1 MPKRPARAAF
11 FLQDQEIIFRKVVSQ
26 VFRIGIVDLH
36 PAENRLPSEQIL
48 PVPDIIIHA
57 GQDLRPVEFLMG
69 GGTDLFRHPLLRV
82 LLSVAAHVSE
92 MPAAVGHPDADL
104 LAFREA
110 ELSQLQPLFLQKPE
124 AAHPGADPLFPFHP
138 GKFPAVGKQA
148 S

>member
-1 MPKRPARAAF
+1 MPERPARAAF

-69 GGTDLFRHPLLRV
+69 GGTDLFPAGSATLGSIRLDAPEGSTARV
-82 LLSVAAHVSE
+82 TLVDIRYMVSGLVPQYVE
-92 MPAAVGHPDADL
+92 FTDQDV
-104 LAFREA
+104 
-110 ELSQLQPLFLQKPE
+110 LFLYSTYVVNQS
-124 AAHPGADPLFPFHP
+124 AMLR
-138 GKFPAVGKQA
+138 
-148 S
+148 